1 MLEQL
6 ASYIYA
12 IISSLFKLQT
22 NYIYITG
29 NMRNSTY
36 VIWNMETY
44 TYVIWSAEHLSER
57 SAFPRVWYFILWWE
71 DIFKRKKKEGSWAP
85 GMIWKWNL
93 PEKFL
98 IEFYIIWSLVVFKMW
113 NFFNWN
119 ERCWSLVVCQ
129 KWKHL
134 RQGKNLL
141 LENKSRSHL
150 RRVLF
155 NNRHHSFSFFAPE
168 GFRVDWK
175 LISVEMSAGRVRP
188 F

>member
-119 ERCWSLVVCQ
+119 ERCWSLVVA
-129 KWKHL
+129 KSESIWDE
-134 RQGKNLL
+134 GK
-141 LENKSRSHL
+141 
-150 RRVLF
+150 
-155 NNRHHSFSFFAPE
+155 
-168 GFRVDWK
+168 
-175 LISVEMSAGRVRP
+175 IY
-188 F
+188 

>member
-1 MLEQL
+1 MWFETWKRTFMWFE
-6 ASYIYA
+6 ARNIYQKDLHFPEFD
-12 IISSLFKLQT
+12 ILSSGEKTFLK
-22 NYIYITG
+22 
-29 NMRNSTY
+29 
-36 VIWNMETY
+36 E
-44 TYVIWSAEHLSER
+44 
-57 SAFPRVWYFILWWE
+57 
-71 DIFKRKKKEGSWAP
+71 KKKEGSWAP

-98 IEFYIIWSLVVFKMW
+98 IEFYIFWSLVVFKMW

-129 KWKHL
+129 KWKYL
-134 RQGKNLL
+134 RQGKKL
-141 LENKSRSHL
+141 LEKNSRSHL

-175 LISVEMSAGRVRP
+175 LISLEMSAGRVRP

>member
-85 GMIWKWNL
+85 SWDDMKVEPSGK
-93 PEKFL
+93 
-98 IEFYIIWSLVVFKMW
+98 V
-113 NFFNWN
+113 FNWI
-119 ERCWSLVVCQ
+119 LYI
-129 KWKHL
+129 L
-134 RQGKNLL
+134 
-141 LENKSRSHL
+141 KSC
-150 RRVLF
+150 
-155 NNRHHSFSFFAPE
+155 
-168 GFRVDWK
+168 G
-175 LISVEMSAGRVRP
+175 I
-188 F
+188 